1 MPRTR
6 GSFSSK
12 KEGCFRVFFDKKR
25 GNSPAFEGC
34 VCIETGNL
42 LHARPAKA
50 AVGGG
55 AFYRGFPV
63 EGPGAPGSSRP
74 TDGVLGVRWASRD
87 GPVGTPAPTDG
98 LSGVRQMSVGRAHN
112 TRKGHAA
119 SVRRQ
124 SRQRLRCV
132 RPYKRYTN
140 RHGGICG
147 TGPTQHPTSPGGKSK
162 RGRQSG
168 SGRPQQIQRRGHALK
183 TPSAKQKPPP
193 PRPKHRAKPTRR
205 STEAAPRPMVLR
217 GTGVRT
223 VPRLRRG

>member
-1 MPRTR
+1 MVRENRCRGAHRAPVLSIPGQPVKPTR
-6 GSFSSK
+6 
-12 KEGCFRVFFDKKR
+12 R
-25 GNSPAFEGC
+25 
-34 VCIETGNL
+34 
-42 LHARPAKA
+42 AR
-50 AVGGG
+50 
-55 AFYRGFPV
+55 R
-63 EGPGAPGSSRP
+63 PGAPSPVPRNAPPAGADVPIGPSSSNA
-74 TDGVLGVRWASRD
+74 V
-87 GPVGTPAPTDG
+87 
-98 LSGVRQMSVGRAHN
+98 SVDRRAHN

-124 SRQRLRCV
+124 GRQRLRCV

-168 SGRPQQIQRRGHALK
+168 SGRPQQIQRRGHALRI
-183 TPSAKQKPPP
+183 PLSMREPPP

-205 STEAAPRPMVLR
+205 TTEAAPRPMVLR

>member
-1 MPRTR
+1 MVRENRCRGGHRAPVLSIPGQPVKPTR
-6 GSFSSK
+6 
-12 KEGCFRVFFDKKR
+12 R
-25 GNSPAFEGC
+25 
-34 VCIETGNL
+34 
-42 LHARPAKA
+42 AR
-50 AVGGG
+50 
-55 AFYRGFPV
+55 R
-63 EGPGAPGSSRP
+63 PGAPSPVPRNAPPAGADVPIGPPSPNTVIVDRTGGHRP
-74 TDGVLGVRWASRD
+74 PLQPIYHHQV
-87 GPVGTPAPTDG
+87 
-98 LSGVRQMSVGRAHN
+98 
-112 TRKGHAA
+112 K
-119 SVRRQ
+119 

-205 STEAAPRPMVLR
+205 STEGAPRPMVLR
-217 GTGVRT
+217 GERIRA
-223 VPRLRRG
+223 VPPCGGLKPA